1 MNRTAMKSLPAAL
14 TLALLAIASG
24 SAMADPMYPS
34 DSEGFHGYLRA
45 GAGSNTSSDGGSQGC
60 FGLGGNTMKY
70 RLGNECD
77 AYTEFGYT
85 KAIAKS
91 GDVTYMAT
99 VWVNAYAP
107 NSDFG
112 DNKVGIVKAYV
123 EAQGLDFLN
132 GGTAWVGK
140 RFYYRP
146 DIHMLDLQYINMN
159 GTGAGLDRIP
169 VGPGKFSYAFFKDND
184 INARTVTGAIAGT
197 RSAVRQNFIYGE
209 IPVNTNGTLD
219 IAATIITAEGKDT
232 DIYGPKHNGWQLSA
246 FHRQGKVF
254 GGGNTFGVQY
264 GTGPGIGGDGNGQF
278 GASGNTG
285 YGSDRKRTRVFNDMA
300 IQPMENFGMEL
311 VALWQKDESNA
322 TGSSTWTSVGVRPVY
337 AFTNNF
343 KLIGELGTDRVTQ
356 SGGPAKRLTKLTIAP
371 AISAG
376 PGLWSRPELRAF
388 VTYGKWNDA
397 ATASVNASNN
407 GGPIYNNNNTSGTS
421 YGFQVEAW
429 F

>member
-1 MNRTAMKSLPAAL
+1 SV
-14 TLALLAIASG
+14 
-24 SAMADPMYPS
+24 
-34 DSEGFHGYLRA
+34 
-45 GAGSNTSSDGGSQGC
+45 
-60 FGLGGNTMKY
+60 
-70 RLGNECD
+70 
-77 AYTEFGYT
+77 
-85 KAIAKS
+85 AKS
-91 GDVTYMAT
+91 GGVNYLAT
-99 VWVNAYAP
+99 IWVNAYAP

-112 DNKVGIVKAYV
+112 DNKLGIVKAYV

-184 INARTVTGAIAGT
+184 INARDKNTGAITGT

-209 IPVNTNGTLD
+209 IPVNENGTLD
-219 IAATIITAEGKDT
+219 LAATIITAEGKDN

-264 GTGPGIGGDGNGQF
+264 GVGPGVGGDGNGQF
-278 GASGNTG
+278 GASGSTS

-300 IQPMENFGMEL
+300 IQPMENFGMEF
-311 VALWQKDESNA
+311 VALWQKDESTA
-322 TGSSTWTSVGVRPVY
+322 AGSSTWTSVGVRPVY

-343 KLIGELGTDRVTQ
+343 KLVGELGTDRVTQ
-356 SGGPAKRLTKLTIAP
+356 SGGQPAKRLTKLTIAP
-371 AISAG
+371 TISAG

-407 GGPIYNNNNTSGTS
+407 GGPIYNNNTSGTS
-421 YGFQVEAW
+421 YGFQVETW